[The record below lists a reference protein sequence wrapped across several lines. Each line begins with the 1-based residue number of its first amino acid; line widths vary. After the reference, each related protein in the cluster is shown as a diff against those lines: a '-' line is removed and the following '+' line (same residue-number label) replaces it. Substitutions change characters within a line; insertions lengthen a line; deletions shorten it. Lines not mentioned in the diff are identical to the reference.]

1 MAQVGD
7 VLALPEKGWAR
18 YDNNDVRIK
27 YEGAWTHAGNNN
39 DYNNTESYSN
49 VAGSKIRF
57 KFYGSKLRIIGT
69 QHTDSSAV
77 EISIDGQVESFT
89 FYGSPTTYK
98 RIMYEKY
105 LDSDSL
111 HEIEITLKEAKYV
124 RFDAFDID
132 FDGQVANTLGAGT
145 LAPDK
150 GWRRYDG
157 SYPSFN
163 YVGSGW
169 TTQSDVAYY
178 GGAMNY
184 TQTVAGTKIIFEFT
198 GSKLRFIGVNHP
210 THSASIVIVIDGVSS
225 TFSQQGVLIPSC
237 LQFEKLDLPW
247 GRHTV
252 EVYSTVTYGVR
263 LDAIDIDENGYFV
276 ETKDFPKT
284 GGKLRTLITDM
295 EVGDFIRCGYRA
307 TAATAGQFFGLG
319 IDTIEPEIPRDG
331 TTIPNGYFF
340 FIKVKEGLLVAD
352 RVVQYGAAWLTLSNA
367 GYAHGTNFNYS
378 LIPIMANDFS
388 PSGIEPVNGSL
399 SASGV
404 LSATAYP
411 AWKASDG
418 VDGTWGWILP
428 SNVKQ
433 GWLEYRFYK
442 PTVVKGYTLKTT
454 TSPTAAPSSWL
465 LEGWDGKGWITLD
478 RQTYSGW
485 ISLEERVYS
494 VNNSKAY
501 TRYRIY
507 IEANDGHANYSCIG
521 ELRLIPEPLKTK
533 VRMLTGGVSY
543 LRQGGY
549 PSPTNEGLGIFPSNE
564 WDEVIANS
572 PWGGEVWGYTNG
584 AIEAEWTSDTP
595 YSGFTGQPG
604 GFQMDFQGRTVRGRL
619 GDPTNYWSTLG
630 TYTSP
635 SKIGFRPA
643 IEYEY
648 L

>member
-1 MAQVGD
+1 M
-7 VLALPEKGWAR
+7 
-18 YDNNDVRIK
+18 
-27 YEGAWTHAGNNN
+27 
-39 DYNNTESYSN
+39 
-49 VAGSKIRF
+49 
-57 KFYGSKLRIIGT
+57 RIIGT

-111 HEIEITLKEAKYV
+111 HEVEITLKEAKYV

-163 YVGSGW
+163 YVGVGW
-169 TTQSDVAYY
+169 TTQVSDTYF
-178 GGAMNY
+178 GGSMHY
-184 TQTVAGTKIIFEFT
+184 TQTVAGTKVTFEFT
-198 GSKLRFIGVNHP
+198 GSKLRFIGVTHP

-263 LDAIDIDENGYFV
+263 LDAVDIDENGYFPY
-276 ETKDFPKT
+276 DFNPPKT
-284 GGKLRTLITDM
+284 GGILRNRITDM
-295 EVGDFIRCGYRA
+295 EVGDYIRCGYSA
-307 TAATAGQFFGLG
+307 TSAAAGKFFGLG
-319 IDTIEPEIPRDG
+319 IDTFGSEIPRDG

-352 RVVQYGAAWLTLSNA
+352 RVVQYGVSWFVLNNS
-367 GYAHGTNFNYS
+367 GYTQGSNFNYS
-378 LIPIMANDFS
+378 LIPIMANDTS
-388 PSGIEPVNGSL
+388 PALNTPANGWF
-399 SASGV
+399 SASGT
-404 LSATAYP
+404 LSTAYL

-418 VDGTWGWILP
+418 VDGAWGWLLP
-428 SNVKQ
+428 NNVKQ
-433 GWLEYRFYK
+433 GWIEYRFYK
-442 PTVVKGYTLKTT
+442 PVTVKAYSLKSTT
-454 TSPTAAPSSWL
+454 NPTSMPSVWR
-465 LEGWDGKGWITLD
+465 LEGWDGSSWVTLD
-478 RQTYSGW
+478 TRRYSGW
-485 ISLEERVYS
+485 LSTEERIYEADNNRPYS
-494 VNNSKAY
+494 
-501 TRYRIY
+501 RYRINMDR
-507 IEANDGHANYSCIG
+507 NDGHANYLGIG
-521 ELRLIPEPLKTK
+521 KLKFMSEPLNTK
-533 VRMLTGGVSY
+533 IKMLTGGIAYMSHYSY
-543 LRQGGY
+543 
-549 PSPTNEGLGIFPSNE
+549 PTQTDEGFGMFPADNE

-572 PWGGEVWGYTNG
+572 PWDGSMWGYTSG
-584 AIEAEWTSDTP
+584 AFDAEWTADTP

-604 GFQMDFQGRTVRGRL
+604 GFQMDSQGRTVRGRQ
-619 GDPTNYWSTLG
+619 GDPKNYWSTLG

-643 IEYEY
+643 LEYKY
-648 L
+648 I